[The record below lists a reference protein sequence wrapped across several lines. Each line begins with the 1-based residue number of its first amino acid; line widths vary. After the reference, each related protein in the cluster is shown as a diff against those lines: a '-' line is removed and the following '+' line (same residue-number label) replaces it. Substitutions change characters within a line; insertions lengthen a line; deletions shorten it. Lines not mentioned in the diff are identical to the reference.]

1 MSQPID
7 RQALAD
13 RFKLREKKLAKIERQ
28 FNRLDEKLTAL
39 ESDLPA
45 LDEQA
50 GQHPL
55 PTMIAGLADRDGDL

>member
-13 RFKLREKKLAKIERQ
+13 QLRSREEKLAKIERQ
-28 FNRLDEKLTAL
+28 FNRLDEKLTVL
-39 ESDLPA
+39 ESELPA

-50 GQHPL
+50 TTDQLRQRKP
-55 PTMIAGLADRDGDL
+55 R

>member
-13 RFKLREKKLAKIERQ
+13 QFRSREKKLAKIERQ

-39 ESDLPA
+39 ELELPA

-50 GQHPL
+50 
-55 PTMIAGLADRDGDL
+55 PTDSIRQRKPR